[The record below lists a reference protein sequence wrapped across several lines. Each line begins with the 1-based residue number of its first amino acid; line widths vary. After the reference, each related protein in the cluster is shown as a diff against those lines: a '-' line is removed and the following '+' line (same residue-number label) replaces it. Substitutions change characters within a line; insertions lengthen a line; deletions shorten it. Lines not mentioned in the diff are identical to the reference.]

1 MPETRSLNGA
11 EAAREALFESM
22 ERNQNVFMMGEGIA
36 DHGNFFGTTNG
47 LMEKFG
53 SERMLEMPVAENAMT
68 GIAIGAAMMGQRP
81 VMSLQRVEFVL
92 LALEQIF
99 DNAAKIHYATNGRH
113 KAPIVIRL
121 VVGRGWGQG
130 PHHAQSLESVFAHF
144 PGLKVIMPALARDS
158 KGMLIAAIEDD
169 SPVICIEHRWIHF
182 AKGPVP
188 EGHYVEPLDGPRVR
202 REGND
207 VTIVATSYAVLEAL
221 ATAEA
226 LERVGISAEV
236 IDLRV
241 LRPLNLAPV
250 TESVAKTGRLVTIDT
265 GWTTYGV
272 GGEIVATV
280 AQECLGKLKAPPRRL
295 GLADHPTPSSRS
307 LTPNY
312 YPTPEVLID
321 CVGEMMGAEAK
332 QLEMARADM
341 AEHRGD
347 LPIDVPNPT
356 FQGPF

>member
-1 MPETRSLNGA
+1 MPEARSLNGA

-22 ERNQNVFMMGEGIA
+22 ERNPDVFMMGEGIA

-99 DNAAKIHYATNGRH
+99 DNAAKIHYASNGRH
-113 KAPIVIRL
+113 KVPLVIRM

-202 REGND
+202 REGSD

-226 LERVGISAEV
+226 LEKVGVSAEI

-241 LRPLNLAPV
+241 LRPLNLGPV
-250 TESVAKTGRLVTIDT
+250 IKSVSKTGRLVTIDT
-265 GWTTYGV
+265 GWITCGM
-272 GGEIVATV
+272 GSEIVATV
-280 AQECLGKLKAPPRRL
+280 AQECFGELKTPPRRL
-295 GLADHPTPSSRS
+295 GLADHPTPSSKS
-307 LTPNY
+307 LITDY
-312 YPTPEVLID
+312 YPTPEALID
-321 CVGEMMGAEAK
+321 CVGEMVGADKK
-332 QLEMARADM
+332 QLATARADM
-341 AEHRGD
+341 AEHRGN
-347 LPIDVPNPT
+347 LPLDVPSPT

>member
-22 ERNQNVFMMGEGIA
+22 ERDPDVFMMGEGIA

-202 REGND
+202 REGSD

-226 LERVGISAEV
+226 MEKVGISAEV

-250 TESVAKTGRLVTIDT
+250 IKSVAKTGRLVTIDT

-272 GGEIVATV
+272 GSEIVATV
-280 AQECLGKLKAPPRRL
+280 AEECLGEMKAPPRRL

-307 LTPNY
+307 LIADY
-312 YPTPEVLID
+312 YPTPEALID
-321 CVGEMMGAEAK
+321 CVGEMVGAQAK
-332 QLEMARADM
+332 QLEAARADM

-347 LPIDVPNPT
+347 LPLDVPNPT

>member
-1 MPETRSLNGA
+1 
-11 EAAREALFESM
+11 
-22 ERNQNVFMMGEGIA
+22 
-36 DHGNFFGTTNG
+36 
-47 LMEKFG
+47 
-53 SERMLEMPVAENAMT
+53 MT

-81 VMSLQRVEFVL
+81 VMSLQRVEFAL

-99 DNAAKIHYATNGRH
+99 DNAAKIHYASNGWH
-113 KAPIVIRL
+113 KTPIVIRL

-130 PHHAQSLESVFAHF
+130 PHHAQSLESVFAHS

-158 KGMLIAAIEDD
+158 KGMLIAAIKDD
-169 SPVICIEHRWIHF
+169 NPVICIEHRWIHF

-250 TESVAKTGRLVTIDT
+250 TESVDKTGRLVTIDT

>member
-81 VMSLQRVEFVL
+81 VMSLQRVEFAL

-99 DNAAKIHYATNGRH
+99 DNAAKIHYASNGWH
-113 KAPIVIRL
+113 KTPIVIRL

-130 PHHAQSLESVFAHF
+130 PHHAQSLESVFAHS

-158 KGMLIAAIEDD
+158 KGMLIAAIKDD
-169 SPVICIEHRWIHF
+169 NPVICIEHRWIHF

-250 TESVAKTGRLVTIDT
+250 TESVDKTGRLVTIDT